1 MDFLPDKK
9 IQNLM
14 MVKFSLFINHLY
26 LTFIMHVD

>member
-14 MVKFSLFINHLY
+14 MVKFSLLNHLY